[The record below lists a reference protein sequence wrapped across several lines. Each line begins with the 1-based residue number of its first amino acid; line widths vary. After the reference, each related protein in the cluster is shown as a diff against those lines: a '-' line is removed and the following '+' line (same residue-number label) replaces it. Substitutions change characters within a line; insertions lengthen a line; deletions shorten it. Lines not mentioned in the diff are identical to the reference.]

1 MGVLFFFNAH
11 TMIWE
16 LTQPT
21 MMIPI
26 DCESIRQLGGFSP
39 FPLFVLIR

>member
-1 MGVLFFFNAH
+1 MGFFFFTAR

-16 LTQPT
+16 LTQPA

-26 DCESIRQLGGFSP
+26 DCESIRQHGRFSP